1 VSVLYILIGIL
12 MFGVLVAL
20 HELGHFTA
28 AKLFGIKVNEYAVG
42 MGPAILRGKR
52 GETEYSLRALPIGG
66 FCAIEGEDGESE
78 DPRAFT
84 KKPLWQRFIVLAAGA
99 FMNLLVG
106 FLIVLA
112 IYLASALSGSYVV
125 ADSTLDGFMDGFPLE
140 GESGLMAGDR
150 ILSVNGWGVNN
161 PRDLTV
167 FLSLEGGD
175 TVTLTVRRDGKKVV
189 LRDLPLT
196 KRVYVDP
203 ATGEEGLYYG
213 LYFRQVELTP
223 GIALRETV
231 YDCEYYVRMVWL
243 SLRYL
248 LTGKAGVKDLS
259 GPVGLVKAMG
269 DVGSQSETVGEGLT
283 NVFGLVAF
291 IAVNLGMVNLL
302 PIPALD
308 GCYILFSIIEIVIR
322 RRLPYKLV
330 NALVSI
336 FFYLLLALIV
346 YITFFDG
353 RRIFR
358 LLKFGSIKGVP
369 PKVEKVTPDAP
380 PAAQEK
386 QNEQPVETKEEK

>member
-1 VSVLYILIGIL
+1 MSVLYILIGIL
-12 MFGVLVAL
+12 MFGVLIAV
-20 HELGHFTA
+20 HELGHFSA
-28 AKLFGIKVNEYAVG
+28 AKLFGIKVNEYAIG
-42 MGPAILRGKR
+42 MGPTIFKKKK

-66 FCAIEGEDGESE
+66 YCAIEGEDGESE

-84 KKPLWQRFIVLAAGA
+84 KKPLWQRLIVLAAGRI
-99 FMNLLVG
+99 MNILIG
-106 FLIVLA
+106 FLITLILYEV
-112 IYLASALSGSYVV
+112 SALSGAYVV
-125 ADSTLDGFMDGFPLE
+125 ADSTLSGFMEGFPLE
-140 GESGLMAGDR
+140 GEKGLMAGDR
-150 ILSVNGWGVNN
+150 ITAVNGWGVNN

-196 KRVYVDP
+196 KRIYVDP
-203 ATGEEGLYYG
+203 ETGEEGLYYG
-213 LYFRQVELTP
+213 LYFRQVDLTP

-269 DVGSQSETVGEGLT
+269 DAGSQSETVGEGLT

-308 GCYILFSIIEIVIR
+308 GGHVFSMLVFALIGAIIGRKPDPRIESYIHGGG
-322 RRLPYKLV
+322 LV
-330 NALVSI
+330 LM
-336 FFYLLLALIV
+336 LALMAYV
-346 YITFFDG
+346 LFNDVVKLF
-353 RRIFR
+353 
-358 LLKFGSIKGVP
+358 
-369 PKVEKVTPDAP
+369 
-380 PAAQEK
+380 
-386 QNEQPVETKEEK
+386 

>member
-1 VSVLYILIGIL
+1 MSVLYILIGIL

-42 MGPAILRGKR
+42 MGPALLRGKR

-161 PRDLTV
+161 PRDITL
-167 FLSLEGGD
+167 FLSLTEGETTD
-175 TVTLTVRRDGKKVV
+175 LTVRRNGKK
-189 LRDLPLT
+189 LKLEDLPLT
-196 KRVYVDP
+196 RRTYLDP
-203 ATGEEGLYYG
+203 LTGEEGEYYG
-213 LYFRQVELTP
+213 LLFRQRALTA
-223 GIALRETV
+223 GTALRESW
-231 YDCEYYVRMVWL
+231 YDCQYYARVVWV
-243 SLRYL
+243 SLRFL
-248 LTGKAGVKDLS
+248 LTGRAGIKDLS
-259 GPVGLVKAMG
+259 GPVGMVKAIG
-269 DVGSQSETVGEGLT
+269 EAGSQAATVGQGLE
-283 NVFGLVAF
+283 NVFSLIAF
-291 IAVNLGMVNLL
+291 IAVNLAVMNLL

-308 GCYILFSIIEIVIR
+308 GGRILSMLVFALAGKILGRKPDPRIETYIHAGGLI
-322 RRLPYKLV
+322 
-330 NALVSI
+330 
-336 FFYLLLALIV
+336 LLLGLMAFVMLNDIWKL
-346 YITFFDG
+346 F
-353 RRIFR
+353 
-358 LLKFGSIKGVP
+358 
-369 PKVEKVTPDAP
+369 
-380 PAAQEK
+380 
-386 QNEQPVETKEEK
+386 